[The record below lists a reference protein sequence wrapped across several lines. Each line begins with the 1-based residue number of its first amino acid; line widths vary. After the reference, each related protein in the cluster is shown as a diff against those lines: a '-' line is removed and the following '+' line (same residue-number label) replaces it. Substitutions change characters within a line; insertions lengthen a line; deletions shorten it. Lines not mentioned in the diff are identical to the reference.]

1 MIRNDQT
8 GMISH
13 IIATGMLLDDVSA
26 TSERFDSELVCTS
39 ELDEE
44 RQRTSDNMSEWHPR
58 GEKQP
63 PTNRR
68 RSNAQEK
75 GSRRPKAGHYPVGY
89 SPYSMSAKRGVVP
102 LARLLIKR
110 DLKVILARNVF
121 FCMYALFF

>member
-1 MIRNDQT
+1 
-8 GMISH
+8 MISH
-13 IIATGMLLDDVSA
+13 IVATGMLLDDVSA

-44 RQRTSDNMSEWHPR
+44 RQRTSDNMSEWHQR